1 MRASVVR
8 RTCKGH
14 ATSPQPGNRPTA
26 ESADGPGAVR
36 RVRWR
41 RTPHASHRC
50 RETHAGVVKL
60 LDTSVSFTAQ
70 AVKLSPPTAAA
81 SGVGRLLEEP
91 GVRASRSNRCL
102 SRPELPEK
110 LTSQG
115 RCRPSV
121 KGANCRPCATS
132 PARRCA
138 LPTTQVLGPRRFARA
153 YRIAL
158 VCRGRER
165 VCQRRRTAAFEQTS
179 GRGPVMPPVRRDS
192 SLR

>member
-1 MRASVVR
+1 VSGLAPSSPGRTRVSNAGVR
-8 RTCKGH
+8 RTPRVVK
-14 ATSPQPGNRPTA
+14 ATRHRLSRGTA
-26 ESADGPGAVR
+26 RMRKPPRVLARCAGPGA
-36 RVRWR
+36 R

-70 AVKLSPPTAAA
+70 AAKLSPPTAAA
-81 SGVGRLLEEP
+81 SDVGHLLDEP

-121 KGANCRPCATS
+121 KGANCRPCAMS
-132 PARRCA
+132 PPRGCA
-138 LPTTQVLGPRRFARA
+138 LPATQVLGLRRLLARIGG
-153 YRIAL
+153 IAL

-165 VCQRRRTAAFEQTS
+165 VCPEAQA
-179 GRGPVMPPVRRDS
+179 RGF
-192 SLR
+192 

>member
-8 RTCKGH
+8 PTCEGH
-14 ATSPQPGNRPTA
+14 SASAQPGNRPNV
-26 ESADGPGAVR
+26 ESAEGPGAVR
-36 RVRWR
+36 RVRCR
-41 RTPHASHRC
+41 RTPHASQRC
-50 RETHAGVVKL
+50 REAHAGVVKL
-60 LDTSVSFTAQ
+60 LDISVSFTAQ

-81 SGVGRLLEEP
+81 SGVGHLLDEP

-132 PARRCA
+132 PTRTCA
-138 LPTTQVLGPRRFARA
+138 LPTTPAAAPAACSRTSEGSRWFAA
-153 YRIAL
+153 GGIGYA
-158 VCRGRER
+158 
-165 VCQRRRTAAFEQTS
+165 QRRRAAAFEQ
-179 GRGPVMPPVRRDS
+179 PAAAV
-192 SLR
+192 L

>member
-8 RTCKGH
+8 PTCEGH
-14 ATSPQPGNRPTA
+14 ATSVERRNCPTA
-26 ESADGPGAVR
+26 QSADGPGAVR
-36 RVRWR
+36 RARCR

-60 LDTSVSFTAQ
+60 LDISVSFTAQ
-70 AVKLSPPTAAA
+70 AVKLFPPTAAA
-81 SGVGRLLEEP
+81 SGVGHLPDEP
-91 GVRASRSNRCL
+91 RVRASRSNRCL

-121 KGANCRPCATS
+121 KGANCRPCAMS
-132 PARRCA
+132 PPRPCA
-138 LPTTQVLGPRRFARA
+138 LPATQVLGPRRLLARIPG
-153 YRIAL
+153 IAL

-165 VCQRRRTAAFEQTS
+165 VCPEAQD
-179 GRGPVMPPVRRDS
+179 RGF
-192 SLR
+192 